1 MMSRIPPVS
10 PASIMLVVRSS
21 NTLGYRRMALASVA
35 PPSTVVRT
43 PVSVFWKLGFSWLA
57 ARISRHCTSGKP
69 ASIMTENCRKN
80 TAMSFVLTLELPK
93 VGMENSLPF
102 SRMDPG
108 VMRSRRSAE
117 ASDSLL
123 GATRSPWT
131 FSPLLVFPENVKTG
145 MVLFSSLLL
154 FLLSIKAAGLPASY
168 PHRPGPVSGHSSS
181 SLGWRRCPGHRRSG
195 RRRPVQQ
202 VGAARNHLRQ
212 FVLVT
217 GSRHSHFHRD
227 LFLVISAG

>member
-10 PASIMLVVRSS
+10 PASIMLVHRSS
-21 NTLGYRRMALASVA
+21 NTLGYWRMALASVA

-43 PVSVFWKLGFSWLA
+43 PLSVFWKLGFSWLA

-80 TAMSFVLTLELPK
+80 TAMSLVLTLAVPK
-93 VGMENSLPF
+93 VGRENSLPF

-117 ASDSLL
+117 ASDSLF

-154 FLLSIKAAGLPASY
+154 FLLSLLLSSEAAGLPAAY
-168 PHRPGPVSGHSSS
+168 PTILGPLAGV
-181 SLGWRRCPGHRRSG
+181 RCHLLFGTAALAMVVPAFVG
-195 RRRPVQQ
+195 R
-202 VGAARNHLRQ
+202 
-212 FVLVT
+212 
-217 GSRHSHFHRD
+217 
-227 LFLVISAG
+227 